1 MVTVATHSTLEV
13 FVLHCFDI
21 VKYDE
26 EKKKKEKHIIGIK
39 RMKAKINS
47 VLEKKLEE
55 LESLLEVITF
65 DYNDPNVRKMQLGIT
80 FAKTL
85 LTAET
90 SSRPKDVEGE
100 EDIEELYKLRCM
112 AERLFEMEAFITNQ
126 LSGHGNGLLIKPE
139 MESLETNACIINGKT
154 GEDYSLVESCQ
165 IECKAEE
172 EEEKEEEVEA
182 EQWPL
187 LQDASSSEEKREV
200 TFPFP
205 AVTTVKEDVMVSEVK
220 EKGCVGFRALVCFG
234 LIGLVGCVM
243 SLVGFIGDIVEEDK
257 YFLTPT

>member
-1 MVTVATHSTLEV
+1 
-13 FVLHCFDI
+13 
-21 VKYDE
+21 
-26 EKKKKEKHIIGIK
+26 
-39 RMKAKINS
+39 MKTKINS

-126 LSGHGNGLLIKPE
+126 LPGHGNGLLIKPE
-139 MESLETNACIINGKT
+139 MESLETNDGIINGET
-154 GEDYSLVESCQ
+154 GEDYSLVESCL
-165 IECKAEE
+165 IECRAE

-187 LQDASSSEEKREV
+187 LQDASLSEEKREV

-205 AVTTVKEDVMVSEVK
+205 AVATVKGDVMVSEVK

-243 SLVGFIGDIVEEDK
+243 SLVGYIGDIMEEDK

>member
-1 MVTVATHSTLEV
+1 
-13 FVLHCFDI
+13 
-21 VKYDE
+21 
-26 EKKKKEKHIIGIK
+26 
-39 RMKAKINS
+39 MKAKINS

-126 LSGHGNGLLIKPE
+126 LPGHGNGLLIKPE

-154 GEDYSLVESCQ
+154 GEDYSLVESCL

-187 LQDASSSEEKREV
+187 FQEASSSSEKGEV
-200 TFPFP
+200 TIP
-205 AVTTVKEDVMVSEVK
+205 AVVTVKEDVMVSEVK

-243 SLVGFIGDIVEEDK
+243 SLVGYIGDIMEEDK